1 MLRLYSALVFMT
13 VALFLTP
20 WERLTRRRR
29 GRGSELLPQWLG
41 EPRADPP
48 PADLLIHAVSA
59 GEMAAAGGIARQ
71 LLALRPDTR
80 LLLTTGT
87 DAGERMA
94 ERLAE
99 DLPGQVGIRRLPWDR
114 AAATQDWL
122 YRLSPRALVVVETEL
137 WPNLFFAC
145 RRLGIPLAVASARLY
160 TSDVARYRWI
170 KGFMAR
176 VLDCPRWIGVQD
188 ETERQRFIAIGADPS
203 RLRILGNAKAAR
215 RPPAP
220 AAQPLSDSLGRP
232 VRLLVAG
239 STHAPEE
246 GWLLDA
252 LARLRVRF
260 SDLRLVLA
268 PRHCNRAGRLERAA
282 AARGWRSHRSS
293 RANWRK
299 RDWDVLIVDRI
310 GQLNDFYALAELV
323 VIGGSLAG
331 RGGQNF
337 LEPATLGKPVI
348 AGPDLRNFQ
357 SLADRFT
364 ARHALCQVADATALP
379 DALAQLLSH
388 RNTARILGRR
398 ALAAARE
405 EASRATGYGAAIVE
419 LMEAGG

>member
-1 MLRLYSALVFMT
+1 MERWMLKLYSALVFMT

-99 DLPGQVGIRRLPWDR
+99 NLPGQVGIRRLPWDR

-215 RPPAP
+215 RPPVQRSPAGTGP
-220 AAQPLSDSLGRP
+220 AALQSRRTPGTGRRGPGLAQPSIIPGELEKAGLGRFDRGP
-232 VRLLVAG
+232 
-239 STHAPEE
+239 H
-246 GWLLDA
+246 
-252 LARLRVRF
+252 
-260 SDLRLVLA
+260 
-268 PRHCNRAGRLERAA
+268 RAIE
-282 AARGWRSHRSS
+282 
-293 RANWRK
+293 
-299 RDWDVLIVDRI
+299 
-310 GQLNDFYALAELV
+310 
-323 VIGGSLAG
+323 
-331 RGGQNF
+331 
-337 LEPATLGKPVI
+337 
-348 AGPDLRNFQ
+348 
-357 SLADRFT
+357 
-364 ARHALCQVADATALP
+364 
-379 DALAQLLSH
+379 
-388 RNTARILGRR
+388 
-398 ALAAARE
+398 
-405 EASRATGYGAAIVE
+405 
-419 LMEAGG
+419 